1 MQQKSLQNVLMK
13 AKKANVRDYQP
24 YYGSDEETPVTPG
37 DPVEPSMSEIDAM
50 VEYEKQEALMKK
62 NQVLR
67 AILGGFNLNFK
78 MEGIKIKIFTANVI
92 KKQNV
97 QIPSLEIDIGVIA
110 ILMGIQQEKVALKVL
125 LKEIKIV
132 EYYRRE
138 LMRAFSRQVNGQIT
152 NNLMTTMYDE
162 MDYNGGRASNQN
174 NFIQPRQ

>member
-1 MQQKSLQNVLMK
+1 
-13 AKKANVRDYQP
+13 
-24 YYGSDEETPVTPG
+24 
-37 DPVEPSMSEIDAM
+37 
-50 VEYEKQEALMKK
+50 MKK

-132 EYYRRE
+132 
-138 LMRAFSRQVNGQIT
+138 
-152 NNLMTTMYDE
+152 
-162 MDYNGGRASNQN
+162 
-174 NFIQPRQ
+174 